1 MALQGIIYHT
11 YPTKSHVTH
20 PLYGGEKGGLMEVRI
35 LLDTNGDE
43 IDKEKF
49 FKELRKYI
57 EKVYYVTE
65 MELVHGKD
73 E

>member
-1 MALQGIIYHT
+1 
-11 YPTKSHVTH
+11 
-20 PLYGGEKGGLMEVRI
+20 MEVRI